1 MPELRARIARLT
13 LLYFPPLYVSITFA
27 AYFAGPWG
35 LSATSTD
42 FNLYLLL
49 LLCCLVIG
57 SAVGHIA
64 HIRPAPPPQTFP
76 SGLRIFKLGLFL
88 GIALAIPTT
97 YARTGELIPNV
108 LHGLTNPAEA
118 YQRSLVATPAI
129 EYLRIVLAPLLFII
143 VPFGIHYWH
152 QLNTRIKVIFAIYTL
167 HIVALFISMGVNRG
181 IFELL
186 LGASFAYFLVR
197 LPSKDFLR
205 RGTLRLFSAGLFLF
219 SLALLFF
226 THGQIHREGSGALSG
241 YFFAAGTY
249 SSLDPSSAENLPL
262 QYFYVLF
269 NQLTI
274 YISQGYYGAS
284 LIYEN
289 GIETLTYGLGHS
301 DFLLRNAAKVFG
313 EDILSYSPIYAMEY
327 EKNWQHGNFWFSII
341 PWIASDMGFLGTPIF
356 IALLAFSYT
365 YAARSYLVL
374 RDPLAL
380 AVSYLL
386 FFLFIFFPANN
397 YIVQSGDGLIATY
410 ALLGAWLTRV
420 TLRAVPRNR
429 LAVRSAQKASI

>member
-1 MPELRARIARLT
+1 MQKFRARIARLM

-35 LSATSTD
+35 LSAISTD

-49 LLCCLVIG
+49 LLCFLVMG
-57 SAVGHIA
+57 SGIGHIA
-64 HIRPAPPPQTFP
+64 HIRPATTSHTFP

-118 YQRSLVATPAI
+118 YQRALAATPAI
-129 EYLRIVLAPLLFII
+129 EYLRIVLAPLLFVIL
-143 VPFGIHYWH
+143 PFGIHYWH
-152 QLNTRIKVIFAIYTL
+152 RLKTRIKVIFAIYAL

-181 IFELL
+181 IFEIL
-186 LGASFAYFLVR
+186 LGASFAYCLVR
-197 LPSKDFLR
+197 LNRNDFLQK
-205 RGTLRLFSAGLFLF
+205 GTLRLFAAGLFLF

-226 THGQIHREGSGALSG
+226 THGQINREGSGALSG

-249 SSLDPSSAENLPL
+249 SSLDPSSTENLPL

-274 YISQGYYGAS
+274 YISQGYYGAA
-284 LIYEN
+284 LIYER

-313 EDILSYSPIYAMEY
+313 EDILSHSPIYAMEH
-327 EKNWQHGNFWFSII
+327 ENNWQHGNFWFSII
-341 PWIASDMGFLGTPIF
+341 PWIASDIGFLGAPICV
-356 IALLAFSYT
+356 ALLAFSYT
-365 YAARSYLVL
+365 YAARSYLAL

-397 YIVQSGDGLIATY
+397 YIAQSGEGLIATY
-410 ALLGAWLTRV
+410 VLLGAWLVRV
-420 TLRAVPRNR
+420 TLRILPGS
-429 LAVRSAQKASI
+429 RSANRSS